1 MHLPFMN
8 KRQNKI
14 LRVAKSPIIIS
25 KIRRRRE
32 KLKGI
37 S

>member
-14 LRVAKSPIIIS
+14 VRVANSRIFIS